1 MWEISNQTGLSN
13 VLSNEAQ
20 WEECV
25 KNVMPNLDVLP
36 SGAVPSNPIA
46 LLDSDFMKSFLK
58 NVAEHYDQI
67 IFDTPPIIGI
77 ADTKIIGKL
86 VDGFLFV
93 VRPGVAD
100 YGSAS
105 AAKKMLD
112 STGQKVLGVIVNGA
126 DMSREPYYYNSY
138 YYAEKDNS

>member
-1 MWEISNQTGLSN
+1 M
-13 VLSNEAQ
+13 
-20 WEECV
+20 
-25 KNVMPNLDVLP
+25 
-36 SGAVPSNPIA
+36 
-46 LLDSDFMKSFLK
+46 LDSFIFNDFIAKVSQS
-58 NVAEHYDQI
+58 YDQV

-77 ADTKIIGKL
+77 ADTKIIGRA

-112 STGQKVLGVIVNGA
+112 GTKQKVLGVIVNGA
-126 DMSREPYYYNSY
+126 NMRQEPYHYSSY
-138 YYAEKDNS
+138 YYANNKLG

>member
-1 MWEISNQTGLSN
+1 MGLSN
-13 VLSNEAQ
+13 VLKHEIQ

-25 KNVMPNLDVLP
+25 QNVMPNLDVLS
-36 SGAVPSNPIA
+36 SGTIPDNPIA
-46 LLDSDFMKSFLK
+46 LLDSTFMKAFID
-58 NVAEHYDQI
+58 NVSKHYDQI

-77 ADTKIIGKL
+77 ADTKVIGKL

-112 STGQKVLGVIVNGA
+112 STGQTVLGVIVNGA
-126 DMSREPYYYNSY
+126 DMSREPYYYNNY
-138 YYAEKDNS
+138 YYAEKNDD